1 MNVRISPNCPTVG
14 TLRIFINNKWQK
26 SIKNVSHVLV
36 FRYATKV
43 QKSFEL
49 CNTLTHRFA
58 RRGATIYFH
67 VCNCM
72 AWFMHIYAFNINKI

>member
-14 TLRIFINNKWQK
+14 TLRIFINNKWQE

-43 QKSFEL
+43 RKSFEL
-49 CNTLTHRFA
+49 CNTLTHQFA
-58 RRGATIYFH
+58 QRGATIYFH
-67 VCNCM
+67 VCICIV
-72 AWFMHIYAFNINKI
+72 WFMHIYVFLL